1 MANDKSSFF
10 TTHIFNHQH
19 PDLSRKRFRVGHTK
33 KCNMFYN
40 HGQLIKKVKETFIN
54 MWKIHDGN
62 MKKMLNSS
70 SVIRQKDESKN
81 GGYKKTNSLK
91 FFEKLTFLTPWK
103 TRECVG
109 GSKKRQFFGKF
120 RLLCF
125 VTTVL
130 RLALWPYCRRNHP

>member
-1 MANDKSSFF
+1 MSITAWKVSGYGVISEPQFDVFFTQCMANDKSSFF

-40 HGQLIKKVKETFIN
+40 HGQLIKKVKETFVN

-109 GSKKRQFFGKF
+109 GSKKR
-120 RLLCF
+120 
-125 VTTVL
+125 
-130 RLALWPYCRRNHP
+130 

>member
-1 MANDKSSFF
+1 
-10 TTHIFNHQH
+10 
-19 PDLSRKRFRVGHTK
+19 
-33 KCNMFYN
+33 
-40 HGQLIKKVKETFIN
+40 

-70 SVIRQKDESKN
+70 SAIRQKDESKN

-109 GSKKRQFFGKF
+109 GSKKR
-120 RLLCF
+120 
-125 VTTVL
+125 
-130 RLALWPYCRRNHP
+130 